1 MILILRNMLIL
12 FLLNY
17 FKSVFLQTTARP
29 RQAKRPAPPPTIEDQ
44 PRQKMVAIEPGKDE
58 WMA

>member
-44 PRQKMVAIEPGKDE
+44 PRQKMLAIEPGKG
-58 WMA
+58 